1 MWSPSF
7 VPKPKDWPSH
17 VDVVGT
23 FFDAAAP
30 KPSEAPSL
38 NLKSP
43 QAPSGTAAV
52 PGCCSLSG
60 GGAPRNQEGSQSK
73 SKSQSHLAA
82 GGASSSPTLSSSQKG
97 AAAGTGTATGTGAAP
112 SKTIIEKSFVPPV
125 ALEAFLA
132 AGDRPVFVGFGS
144 MVIKDMEALVS
155 LFLDGAA
162 VAGVRIIVQLGWTS
176 ISPDR
181 FRELALQA
189 QVKAALLR
197 SVDSLGGEDDDPM
210 GHSGIFPSVAVI
222 ATANLVAATATTAA
236 ASASV
241 GEKGQEKGAE
251 EEEEEE
257 GAEPGLFSLPMRSVE
272 SSGTLFDAGADDE
285 EGEGQGPGAT
295 AGAPGDAA
303 GLDLLGDSAE
313 CECECEGE
321 GEVIVKGGNSPAP
334 PGAGDRARVTAAAVK
349 ERGTRGGG
357 AVHGDGGEEGESG
370 LNGSVVYSAKIH
382 TASAD
387 ASMRIRSD
395 SGEEVPDAQ
404 QCRSADTFD
413 SSPICSPAASTL
425 GPYMGQSSSAGVS
438 ASSSVTTSSS
448 NKNNDAKN
456 KLAGSGVGIGQ
467 WWYGAA
473 TNVSKLLQTSQQ
485 VCAEIYVQCCV
496 FV

>member
-30 KPSEAPSL
+30 KPSANPSM
-38 NLKSP
+38 KPP
-43 QAPSGTAAV
+43 QDPSGTAAV
-52 PGCCSLSG
+52 PGCSSLSG
-60 GGAPRNQEGSQSK
+60 SGARRDQEG
-73 SKSQSHLAA
+73 SQSHLAA
-82 GGASSSPTLSSSQKG
+82 GGASSSPSLSSPQKG
-97 AAAGTGTATGTGAAP
+97 AAAGTATGTGDAP
-112 SKTIIEKSFVPPV
+112 SKTIIEKSFVPPA

-241 GEKGQEKGAE
+241 GEKGQGE
-251 EEEEEE
+251 ETGEE

-313 CECECEGE
+313 CECECDGEGE

-349 ERGTRGGG
+349 ERGTRGGC

-467 WWYGAA
+467 WLYGAA